1 MKKQLLLAFAL
12 SGILT
17 GFYTW
22 YHVQA
27 KGFITVRIQLSADTE
42 IKKPML
48 QLFFD
53 TGHGF
58 REQDSHRFRL
68 APQKTSQD
76 LLYTIQSRVIYGL
89 RLDYLN
95 GPGSVLLHDMRFI
108 STSGD
113 EILSISIPEDVGVNQ
128 TSISHPTP
136 GVVALTSTPVANDP
150 YIVISFSEPF
160 LSPAGH
166 FDRSQAQFGMKIFCA
181 LFVGISLIFM
191 FTGSWFGRTK

>member
-12 SGILT
+12 SGIMA

-22 YHVQA
+22 YHMQA
-27 KGFITVRIQLSADTE
+27 KGFITVRMQLSAATE
-42 IKKPML
+42 IKKPIL

-58 REQDSHRFRL
+58 REHDSHKFRL
-68 APQKTSQD
+68 APQKNSQD
-76 LLYTIQSRVIYGL
+76 LLYTIQRSVIYGL

-95 GPGSVLLHDMRFI
+95 GPGSVLLQDMRFF

-113 EILSISIPEDVGVNQ
+113 EILSISIPEDTVANQ

-136 GVVALTSTPVANDP
+136 GVVALTSTPAANDP

-160 LSPAGH
+160 ISPAGH
-166 FDRSQAQFGMKIFCA
+166 FDRYEAQFGMKIFFA
-181 LFVGISLIFM
+181 LFVFISLILI
-191 FTGSWFGRTK
+191 FTGNWFGRTP